1 MKLKTLVAGIVLVTT
16 APLAMADSDL
26 YGALDL
32 GQSTMAMDCS
42 LSGAMSSLGFTSST
56 CMDKAT
62 SPRASL
68 GYQINDNFAIE
79 GGYIGIGKFE
89 RKATGTNLGRPVTY
103 TESMDVSELQ
113 LAVILSSPIANKFSW
128 FTKIGFARWDMKN
141 SGELVVA
148 GAVTSDT
155 LPSATGIDFLWG
167 IGIRY
172 NINEAL
178 AVRVQYDRH
187 NIGDS
192 NTSEATV
199 TMPSV
204 GLIFKF

>member
-68 GYQINDNFAIE
+68 GYQINDNFGTYTIFPGQLLKTEITILLIKKEQTLKIE
-79 GGYIGIGKFE
+79 G
-89 RKATGTNLGRPVTY
+89 N
-103 TESMDVSELQ
+103 
-113 LAVILSSPIANKFSW
+113 
-128 FTKIGFARWDMKN
+128 
-141 SGELVVA
+141 
-148 GAVTSDT
+148 
-155 LPSATGIDFLWG
+155 
-167 IGIRY
+167 IR
-172 NINEAL
+172 
-178 AVRVQYDRH
+178 
-187 NIGDS
+187 
-192 NTSEATV
+192 T
-199 TMPSV
+199 
-204 GLIFKF
+204 